1 LKSSG
6 SDLLTWRIGN
16 GIPTDTRASAAEYH
30 AEYPG
35 TPGFFVTGEQI
46 TELVEESA
54 QALRGAMGVET
65 EAVAAELRVD
75 VTPRQFD
82 FPNCETCVGSGYSPA
97 WLAALVGVC
106 APSWLGSAESDG
118 LS

>member
-46 TELVEESA
+46 TELVEENA
-54 QALRGAMGVET
+54 QA
-65 EAVAAELRVD
+65 
-75 VTPRQFD
+75 
-82 FPNCETCVGSGYSPA
+82 
-97 WLAALVGVC
+97 
-106 APSWLGSAESDG
+106 
-118 LS
+118 

>member
-1 LKSSG
+1 
-6 SDLLTWRIGN
+6 
-16 GIPTDTRASAAEYH
+16 
-30 AEYPG
+30 
-35 TPGFFVTGEQI
+35 VTGEQI

-82 FPNCETCVGSGYSPA
+82 FPRTAKRV
-97 WLAALVGVC
+97 
-106 APSWLGSAESDG
+106 
-118 LS
+118 